1 MQNFS
6 KTWLFPLPP
15 WSNSLRITWDAAF
28 QAWSPKNS
36 CQMKHSSQLLVCE
49 YFLSQQT
56 HVIIP
61 FFWKTSKK
69 TTTRCD
75 CSYIERWLKGHAK
88 LATVGRVSP
97 LSCSRLWAHGILLDL
112 ARLSPVTA
120 PNSPA
125 PYLTDTIG
133 LTYLFKACLCKDIK
147 QLRINWKKLIFPGAK
162 KKKRWEPSHHHFPF
176 LRAVNSSSAPLSC
189 MQMF

>member
-6 KTWLFPLPP
+6 ITWLFPLSP
-15 WSNSLRITWDAAF
+15 WSNSLKITWDAAF

-36 CQMKHSSQLLVCE
+36 CQMKHSSQLLGCE

-56 HVIIP
+56 RYNPI
-61 FFWKTSKK
+61 FFRTSNK

-75 CSYIERWLKGHAK
+75 CSYIVRWLKGHAN
-88 LATVGRVSP
+88 LATAGRASP
-97 LSCSRLWAHGILLDL
+97 LSCSRLWAHGILWVL
-112 ARLSPVTA
+112 ARLSYPVTA

-133 LTYLFKACLCKDIK
+133 LIYLFNACLCKDIK

-162 KKKRWEPSHHHFPF
+162 EKQM
-176 LRAVNSSSAPLSC
+176 RAFSSPLS
-189 MQMF
+189 FS